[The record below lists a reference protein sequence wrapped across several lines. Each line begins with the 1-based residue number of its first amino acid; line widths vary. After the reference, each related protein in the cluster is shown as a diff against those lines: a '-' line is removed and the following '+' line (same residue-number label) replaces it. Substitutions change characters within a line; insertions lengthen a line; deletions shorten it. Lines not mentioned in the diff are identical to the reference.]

1 MIVVVM
7 KVEERQRLSA
17 LLKELRGD
25 TSIRAFCSGNRDIHY
40 SAWRQWEACDSVP
53 GYENLEKVATLR
65 GWTMDQLLAY
75 LRTGDETENPLDIE
89 AIVAYIK
96 GMPDSE
102 RMSLIKR
109 LL

>member
-1 MIVVVM
+1 M
-7 KVEERQRLSA
+7 KTEERQRLSA

-25 TSIRAFCSGNRDIHY
+25 ASIRSFCGNRGIHY
-40 SAWRQWEACDSVP
+40 SAWRQWETCESVP

-75 LRTGDETENPLDIE
+75 LRTGDENENPFDIE
-89 AIVAYIK
+89 IVVAYIK
-96 GMPDSE
+96 GLPDSE